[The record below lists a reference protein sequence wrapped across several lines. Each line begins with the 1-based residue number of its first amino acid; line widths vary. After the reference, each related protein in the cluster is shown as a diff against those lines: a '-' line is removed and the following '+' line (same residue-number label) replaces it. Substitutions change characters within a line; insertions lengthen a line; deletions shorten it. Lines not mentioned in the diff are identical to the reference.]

1 MPLKRKDSDHQDI
14 SSVKGKGRDDS
25 LSGLYVKSFHIYHQF
40 KHHSFAVHLQTKH
53 ERLGEVK

>member
-1 MPLKRKDSDHQDI
+1 MPLKRKDSDRQDI

-40 KHHSFAVHLQTKH
+40 KHHSFAVRLQTKH